1 MKVVIASI
9 KRNSR
14 RLKAMAENKGFD
26 PVFVSTL
33 KVVPLD
39 VSDKL
44 NSFIYDE
51 KFSWIVFSSSTAA
64 SFFIRIN
71 RLTRVLGEAKV
82 AAVGSGT
89 SGFLQRSG
97 IKVDFTP
104 SKYTTETLAE
114 ELPVSRGSRII
125 LARSEDGNDR
135 AEMILQKRGAITYR
149 LNLYRTSF
157 VNRPLNRRRVEGAKL
172 IVFGS
177 SKEVQGFEN
186 RLSISGIKDFKDKV
200 IASCI
205 GPLTKKTA
213 LKMGYRVIDIPKA
226 YTYSSLFAML
236 GDLRNEGR
244 I

>member
-1 MKVVIASI
+1 
-9 KRNSR
+9 
-14 RLKAMAENKGFD
+14 MAKNNGFD
-26 PVFVSTL
+26 PVFVSAL

-39 VSDKL
+39 VSGEL
-44 NSFIYDE
+44 NSCIYDE

-64 SFFIRIN
+64 SLYIKIN
-71 RLTRVLGEAKV
+71 RLARVLGKARV

-89 SGFLQRSG
+89 AEFLQRNG
-97 IKVDFTP
+97 IMVDFIP
-104 SKYTTETLAE
+104 SKYTTEALAE
-114 ELPVSRGSRII
+114 ELPVSQGSRIM

-135 AEMILQKRGAITYR
+135 AEIILEKRGALTCR

-157 VNRPLNRRRVEGAKL
+157 INRPLSRSMVEGAKL

-177 SKEVQGFEN
+177 SKEVRGFEN
-186 RLSISGIKDFKDKV
+186 RLSISGINDFKNKV

-205 GPLTKKTA
+205 GPLTEETA
-213 LKMGYRVIDIPKA
+213 LKMGYRVMDIPKA

-236 GDLRNEGR
+236 GELRNEGQ